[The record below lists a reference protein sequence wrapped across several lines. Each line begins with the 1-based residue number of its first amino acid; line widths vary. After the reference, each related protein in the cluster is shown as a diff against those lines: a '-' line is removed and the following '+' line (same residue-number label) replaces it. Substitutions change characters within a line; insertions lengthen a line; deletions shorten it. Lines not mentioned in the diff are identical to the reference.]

1 MPTFAEI
8 LAEAHSIAVDQQAYE
23 IASTFIND
31 REPRSQDR
39 QRRDQIIDTAY
50 RNLCEREAQVHSLVQ

>member
-23 IASTFIND
+23 IAASLAYD
-31 REPRSQDR
+31 KEPRQEDR

-50 RNLCEREAQVHSLVQ
+50 HNLCEREAQVHSLVQ